1 MPINNDYRNWLADLK
16 KRIRQS
22 QIKASV
28 RVNTEMLQLYWS
40 IGCDIVS
47 RQAEAVWGS
56 GIINQLSK
64 DLQAAFPEMQGFS
77 RTNLKYCKRF
87 YLFYTQD
94 NRIFHQLGGQ
104 LENSIGHQ
112 LGDQLGNP
120 IIPQLVGQIQTSENE
135 LNTFQQQVGT
145 EIKIPDLLGAI
156 PWRHHIEILTKCKNT
171 HEAVFYIQKTIENGW
186 SRAVLMNFLE
196 ADLYSAQG
204 KSLNNFSRLL
214 PAEHSDLASEILKD
228 PYNFDF
234 LTLATDYKERE
245 LENALSENITR
256 FLLELGKGF
265 AFVGRQVPIKAG
277 SKELF
282 IDMLFYH
289 LKLRCYVVVELKAA
303 EFEAAFAGQLGVY
316 VAAVNHQL
324 KGEHDTPT
332 LGLIICKTKDNVLA
346 QYALESSSQPIGVSE
361 YELAKLLTEDFKST
375 LPSIEEIENELNKQ

>member
-94 NRIFHQLGGQ
+94 NRIFHQLG
-104 LENSIGHQ
+104 
-112 LGDQLGNP
+112 DQLGNP

-171 HEAVFYIQKTIENGW
+171 HEAVFYIQRTIENGW
-186 SRAVLMNFLE
+186 SRAVLMSFLE

-245 LENALSENITR
+245 LENALSENITC

-265 AFVGRQVPIKAG
+265 AFVGRQVPIKRVAK
-277 SKELF
+277 SFLSICCF
-282 IDMLFYH
+282 I
-289 LKLRCYVVVELKAA
+289 
-303 EFEAAFAGQLGVY
+303 
-316 VAAVNHQL
+316 
-324 KGEHDTPT
+324 
-332 LGLIICKTKDNVLA
+332 I
-346 QYALESSSQPIGVSE
+346 
-361 YELAKLLTEDFKST
+361 
-375 LPSIEEIENELNKQ
+375 